1 MKFLIVVLTLLLPTN
16 GFLINQTPKHAS
28 TLRTNG
34 ETVLHS
40 ASTEESSAT
49 RLRSLKFIQLTKKT
63 EPGLLADYLMEIG
76 ACSVAITDHDANTEN
91 EIPLY
96 MEPVD
101 SELAAII
108 CGDAAVGK
116 NVWLR
121 CDVNAH
127 FTDSFDIL
135 DVVDNIRTAFDLG
148 VSPRFEVDDV
158 PDLDWVLHVQSSWKP
173 CVIGGFILRFP
184 WHTDEDVKIS
194 VEKFGAAPVSDFQEL
209 LLEGGIAFGTGEHP
223 TTQLCLE
230 WITTLLKEDE
240 NVETFLDYGAGSGVL
255 GMAACKLKSDS
266 LQAVGIEID
275 LDAINIAN
283 ENAVKNGVQMKN
295 YMPRQLG
302 SDDESASLIMKAMQR
317 AKVEFLPEE
326 MDGPR
331 FDACAANILAGPL
344 CSLAETIANML
355 RPGARLGLSGILEW
369 QGEDVVEAY
378 IEYFDDVKVEK
389 EKGGWVLVTG
399 IRKSS

>member
-1 MKFLIVVLTLLLPTN
+1 
-16 GFLINQTPKHAS
+16 
-28 TLRTNG
+28 
-34 ETVLHS
+34 
-40 ASTEESSAT
+40 
-49 RLRSLKFIQLTKKT
+49 
-63 EPGLLADYLMEIG
+63 MEIG